1 MPGPPPSLGDAPD
14 VPMLR
19 ASVAEMIA
27 QAVAS
32 GAVKHPDMT
41 GLSKEDIQI
50 PTRDGASIRATLIK
64 PTSGPPGPLAV
75 LYHGGGWCIGFPE
88 MEQASQIY
96 LAKKHGAVSV
106 SVDYRMAPEIEFPVA
121 MEDSIDAMNWVRHLH
136 SSALVCNAN
145 AECSVRQMLRNLVP
159 TRAKDSLSVELQL
172 AEISVLS
179 CHWRLVIR
187 NSRLL

>member
-1 MPGPPPSLGDAPD
+1 MPGPPPSLGDLPD
-14 VPMLR
+14 VPALR
-19 ASVAEMIA
+19 KVLQEMIG
-27 QAVAS
+27 QAMAS
-32 GAVKHPDMT
+32 GLIKHPDTT
-41 GLSKEDIQI
+41 GISTEEIQI
-50 PTRDGASIRATLIK
+50 PTRDGASIRGLVVK
-64 PTSGPPGPLAV
+64 PTSGTPGPLAL

-121 MEDSIDAMNWVRHLH
+121 MEDSIDAMNWVRHLQ